1 VIDDP
6 QAADSRSP
14 RGSLGAVSSPSSVTA
29 SAVRANHRRRLVLG
43 LVSAAL
49 VAIAFAAVLPTLADY
64 SDVWHGI
71 TTIPMATLVVVVVA
85 AIVHQLIN
93 PFMTMAVIPDLK
105 YDHALTARLASTA
118 AANTIPGGG
127 AVGVGITYV
136 MLGRWGHSG
145 AQIGAAAVLTGVWN
159 NLVKLLLPA
168 VALVGA
174 LLGGFALPDLIDAT
188 LIGSVVLLVVILS
201 GVAIARSTLRH
212 RLLAPAER
220 FVGWLRRRFGREESP
235 QEHSP
240 VTNFFSVV
248 GVALGTRWRLMLL
261 STLAAHLSLFVVLL
275 LCLRAMRV
283 APSMVP
289 WPEVLAAFAI
299 IRLVSAIPITPGG
312 LGIAEL
318 GLVGMVSTGMA
329 EPGVERV
336 AAAILLFRFFTYLLP
351 TIVGGAVA
359 YGWHRTNNRAT
370 GAARWG
376 LDEVPADHLEG
387 AVCFRCGLPGERHWD
402 LDPFALVE
410 CPSCGQA
417 FMSPRLN
424 EAGRMALYG
433 NAKYFDDGVYRS
445 TGAQAMQRRWSS
457 GRLDL
462 IERHL
467 GGRDDRRI
475 FEVGCAYGMFLE
487 AARDRGFGLGGLE
500 YSAVAAAKASE
511 RLGVNIHVGEVVSLP
526 ATEDYDSVAFWDVIE
541 HVPDPGAFL
550 AAAAG
555 LTKPG
560 GVLAFSCPNFDSLPA
575 RLLRTKWWT
584 LKPHKHIWHFRKK
597 DLRRMVREAGLEMIT
612 IVTNPAR
619 RANWVRLDSLV
630 VVARKP

>member
-1 VIDDP
+1 M
-6 QAADSRSP
+6 
-14 RGSLGAVSSPSSVTA
+14 TA
-29 SAVRANHRRRLVLG
+29 SAVRANRRRRLVLG
-43 LVSAAL
+43 LVAVAL
-49 VAIAFAAVLPTLADY
+49 VAVAFAAVLPTLADY

-71 TTIPMATLVVVVVA
+71 TTIPIATLVVVVAA

-93 PFMTMAVIPDLK
+93 PFMTMAVIPDLE

-136 MLGRWGHSG
+136 MLDRWGHSG
-145 AQIGAAAVLTGVWN
+145 AQIGAAAVLTGVWI

-188 LIGSVVLLVVILS
+188 LIGSVVLLLVILA
-201 GVAIARSTLRH
+201 GAAIARSRMRH

-220 FVGWLRRRFGREESP
+220 FVGWLRRRFGREEPP
-235 QEHSP
+235 QENSP
-240 VTNFFSVV
+240 VTNFFSAV

-261 STLAAHLSLFVVLL
+261 STLAAQLSLFVVLL
-275 LCLRAMRV
+275 LCLRAVGV
-283 APSMVP
+283 APSTVP

-318 GLVGMVSTGMA
+318 GLVGMIATGMA

-351 TIVGGAVA
+351 TIVGGVVA

-376 LDEVPADHLEG
+376 LDEVPAEHLEG
-387 AVCFRCGLPGERHWD
+387 AVCFRCGLPGEKRWD
-402 LDPFALVE
+402 LDPFALVD
-410 CPSCGQA
+410 CPDCSQA

-433 NAKYFDDGVYRS
+433 NAKYFDDGVYRN
-445 TGAQAMQRRWSS
+445 TGAQAMQRRWSV

-467 GGRDDRRI
+467 GDRDDRQI

-526 ATEDYDSVAFWDVIE
+526 ATEDYDAVAFWDVIE

-560 GVLAFSCPNFDSLPA
+560 GVVAFSCPNFDSLPA

-612 IVTNPAR
+612 IVTNPFR

>member
-1 VIDDP
+1 
-6 QAADSRSP
+6 
-14 RGSLGAVSSPSSVTA
+14 
-29 SAVRANHRRRLVLG
+29 
-43 LVSAAL
+43 
-49 VAIAFAAVLPTLADY
+49 
-64 SDVWHGI
+64 
-71 TTIPMATLVVVVVA
+71 
-85 AIVHQLIN
+85 
-93 PFMTMAVIPDLK
+93 
-105 YDHALTARLASTA
+105 
-118 AANTIPGGG
+118 
-127 AVGVGITYV
+127 
-136 MLGRWGHSG
+136 
-145 AQIGAAAVLTGVWN
+145 
-159 NLVKLLLPA
+159 
-168 VALVGA
+168 
-174 LLGGFALPDLIDAT
+174 
-188 LIGSVVLLVVILS
+188 
-201 GVAIARSTLRH
+201 
-212 RLLAPAER
+212 
-220 FVGWLRRRFGREESP
+220 
-235 QEHSP
+235 
-240 VTNFFSVV
+240 
-248 GVALGTRWRLMLL
+248 
-261 STLAAHLSLFVVLL
+261 
-275 LCLRAMRV
+275 
-283 APSMVP
+283 MVP